1 MMRMNEPLSGP
12 VVATKRENVL
22 HISSGKIEWPRGEPR
37 GKKDMKLAE
46 SLNPQSLVYVLIQ
59 QYPDLKWRQI
69 IQVLRFIL
77 TFMMIYTLDSSFII
91 KGFLF
96 IFN

>member
-1 MMRMNEPLSGP
+1 MSGP

-22 HISSGKIEWPRGEPR
+22 HISSGKIEWPQEPR
-37 GKKDMKLAE
+37 SKNDMELAD

-69 IQVLRFIL
+69 KMV
-77 TFMMIYTLDSSFII
+77 
-91 KGFLF
+91 
-96 IFN
+96 